1 MILCPFSW
9 DSADGCLTILGKG
22 LFLSENTE
30 KGETAIM
37 PRVYHPNDIL
47 PDQHSHQT
55 ARLCP
60 VTPSPRRHTPRRRR
74 RRGLMFPGFPLA
86 AAIALTAAVIL
97 AAWDFTSGHADVLMP
112 SESAA
117 QPSPSHAPAQNPAQ
131 VPSAPTGNNTHSI
144 SVPGWIIQELLPV
157 NEYSRPGDALP
168 QVNGVVVHYVG
179 NPGTTA
185 RQNRS
190 FFANLAETHETYA
203 SSHFLV
209 DMDGTVLQCVP
220 LDEISYCSNDRNA
233 DTISIECCHP
243 DDTGKFTRETAE
255 ALARLLDWLIETY
268 GLEREGILRHHDVN
282 GKDCPRYFVQNPEEW
297 EAFLDRLTFKA

>member
-1 MILCPFSW
+1 
-9 DSADGCLTILGKG
+9 
-22 LFLSENTE
+22 
-30 KGETAIM
+30 M
-37 PRVYHPNDIL
+37 PQEYRPNDIP
-47 PDQHSHQT
+47 PDQHLHQ
-55 ARLCP
+55 AAQLCP
-60 VTPSPRRHTPRRRR
+60 MAPSPRRPAPCRRRRR
-74 RRGLMFPGFPLA
+74 RRGLRFPGLLLA
-86 AAIALTAAVIL
+86 AAAVPAAAVIL
-97 AAWDFTSGHADVLMP
+97 AVWGLTSGHADVLTP

-117 QPSPSHAPAQNPAQ
+117 QLSPSYAPAQNPAPA
-131 VPSAPTGNNTHSI
+131 PSAPAGNNPGKI
-144 SVPGWIIQELLPV
+144 SVPGWIVQDLLPV

-220 LDEISYCSNDRNA
+220 LDEISYCSNGRNA

-268 GLEREGILRHHDVN
+268 GLEREDILRHHDVN

-297 EAFLDRLTFKA
+297 EAFLDQLTFGTRGAADRRTAG